1 MLYNLSIFFYSLA
14 VQLASL
20 WNPKARAWVDGRKDW
35 KTRYIQLLDKASGK
49 KRVWIHCASLGEF
62 EQGRPVIEEIRAKH
76 PDAFIILSFFSPSG
90 YEIRKNYEMADAVVY
105 LPADTSTNAR
115 AFLDIINPHLVIFVK
130 YEYWLNYLELMH
142 NRKIPVL
149 LISAIFRPGQVFF
162 KWYGKRWRDVLGK
175 ITHFFVQ
182 DERSGELL
190 RQAGVVHYS
199 VSGDTRFDRV
209 ISIRD
214 KFSHIPLIDEFCGDS
229 QVVVAGSTWEEDEEV
244 WDHFCNVH
252 PDTKFIIAPHEI
264 YEGHLKSIE
273 KLFKRSIRYS
283 VFSETGKSESANA
296 LIIDNIGMLSRL
308 YHYASIAY
316 VGGGFGA
323 GIHNILE
330 AAVHGKPVI
339 FGPEHEKFREA
350 MDLLDIG
357 AAFSISSALELEKLA
372 AELLEN
378 EDRRHEACVKA
389 RQYVESKAGATGKI
403 MDYIQAKRL
412 LTN

>member
-1 MLYNLSIFFYSLA
+1 
-14 VQLASL
+14 
-20 WNPKARAWVDGRKDW
+20 
-35 KTRYIQLLDKASGK
+35 
-49 KRVWIHCASLGEF
+49 
-62 EQGRPVIEEIRAKH
+62 
-76 PDAFIILSFFSPSG
+76 
-90 YEIRKNYEMADAVVY
+90 
-105 LPADTSTNAR
+105 
-115 AFLDIINPHLVIFVK
+115 
-130 YEYWLNYLELMH
+130 
-142 NRKIPVL
+142 
-149 LISAIFRPGQVFF
+149 
-162 KWYGKRWRDVLGK
+162 
-175 ITHFFVQ
+175 VQ

-350 MDLLDIG
+350 LDMLDIG

>member
-1 MLYNLSIFFYSLA
+1 
-14 VQLASL
+14 
-20 WNPKARAWVDGRKDW
+20 
-35 KTRYIQLLDKASGK
+35 
-49 KRVWIHCASLGEF
+49 
-62 EQGRPVIEEIRAKH
+62 
-76 PDAFIILSFFSPSG
+76 
-90 YEIRKNYEMADAVVY
+90 
-105 LPADTSTNAR
+105 
-115 AFLDIINPHLVIFVK
+115 
-130 YEYWLNYLELMH
+130 MH

-162 KWYGKRWRDVLGK
+162 KWYGKRWRNVLGK

-182 DERSGELL
+182 DERSAELL
-190 RQAGVVHYS
+190 KQAGVFHYS

-209 ISIRD
+209 ISIRE
-214 KFSHIPLIDEFCGDS
+214 KFSPIPLIEKFCGDS

-244 WDHFCNVH
+244 WDHFCNIH
-252 PDTKFIIAPHEI
+252 PETKFIIAPHEI

-273 KLFKRSIRYS
+273 KLFRRSIRYS
-283 VFSETGKSESANA
+283 IYSETGTNGDANA

-308 YHYASIAY
+308 YHYASITY

-350 MDLLDIG
+350 LDMLEIG
-357 AAFSISSALELEKLA
+357 AAFTISSALELEELA
-372 AELLEN
+372 GQLLE
-378 EDRRHEACVKA
+378 DKQRRNQACLKA
-389 RQYVESKAGATGKI
+389 LQYVESKAGATLKI
-403 MDYIQAKRL
+403 MNYIQEKRL

>member
-1 MLYNLSIFFYSLA
+1 LLYNLSIFFYSLA

-62 EQGRPVIEEIRAKH
+62 EQGRPVIEEIRARH
-76 PDAFIILSFFSPSG
+76 PDACIILSFFSPSG
-90 YEIRKNYEMADAVVY
+90 YEIRKNYELADAVVY

-214 KFSHIPLIDEFCGDS
+214 KFSPIPLIGNFCADS

-283 VFSETGKSESANA
+283 VFSETGRSESANA

-350 MDLLDIG
+350 LDLLDIG
-357 AAFSISSALELEKLA
+357 AAFSISSAFELEKLA

-378 EDRRHEACVKA
+378 EGRRHEACVKA